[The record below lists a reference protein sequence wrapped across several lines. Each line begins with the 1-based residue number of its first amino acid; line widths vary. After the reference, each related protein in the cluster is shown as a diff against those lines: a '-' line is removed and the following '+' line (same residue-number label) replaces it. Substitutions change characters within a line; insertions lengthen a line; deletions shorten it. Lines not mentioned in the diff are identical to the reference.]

1 MDAANRQRT
10 RTIENAIELLPSM
23 IGEEFIYLKGA
34 DYSRRLYASPELRP
48 QSDIDVLVPA
58 HRFAGV
64 ATRLAQRFQPVY
76 QAATHR
82 SPRWPDRAYDLGGV
96 TLELHHSFVQRS
108 RARIDYDG
116 VWQRRQPF
124 MNAARVHDVDAL
136 LVSVINIAKDDLATT
151 LLRYLDL
158 WLMLRGDPSLF
169 DAAARRAREWRIANA
184 FHVVMRVTS
193 ELFPDLALPL
203 RKRLLLDRLVS
214 ARSAAR
220 NRDRGKNVTRPQLL
234 WRKLWLVDGNLLRAA
249 FALDT
254 AAMAVYGARQ
264 KRAPDESRNVRGR

>member
-1 MDAANRQRT
+1 VAWPPSDAEAHRFVQQCAREALLPLLFASSPPRPVVDALAGWKAMDAANRQRT

-64 ATRLAQRFQPVY
+64 AARLAQRFQTVY

-158 WLMLRGDPSLF
+158 WLMLRRDPSLF
-169 DAAARRAREWRIANA
+169 DAAAPRASGASR
-184 FHVVMRVTS
+184 T
-193 ELFPDLALPL
+193 
-203 RKRLLLDRLVS
+203 
-214 ARSAAR
+214 RS
-220 NRDRGKNVTRPQLL
+220 T
-234 WRKLWLVDGNLLRAA
+234 W
-249 FALDT
+249 
-254 AAMAVYGARQ
+254 
-264 KRAPDESRNVRGR
+264 